1 MPLTCYVIVA
11 GVLAE
16 TTFSAVLTVET
27 LYIVKKFK
35 TIRKYGHQVSE
46 VYIKKST

>member
-1 MPLTCYVIVA
+1 MLLTCYVIVA

-27 LYIVKKFK
+27 QYIVKKFK

-46 VYIKKST
+46 VYIKKLT